1 MQHIKYSMDKLRF
14 GTAGKPISTKG
25 DTVQGIKD
33 VRKLNLDSLELE
45 FVHSINIKPEKTNEV
60 KKAAKDSDVI
70 LTCHAPYFI
79 NLNSD
84 DKKKFHASISYIA
97 NSAKIT
103 SLCGGWSVC
112 FHAGYYQGQSPEKVY
127 ENIKEGV
134 KKIVNQVKEFDKNIW
149 IRPEISGKK
158 SQFGDLNE
166 TIKLSKEVEQV
177 MPCIDFSHF
186 FARDT
191 GKHNTLVE
199 FKNILETI
207 EKDLGKEAL
216 LNMHIHVA
224 GIEYGDKGEK
234 NHLLLEESKFNYKDL
249 MRALKEFKVKGVLIC
264 ESPNIEVDALLMQEY
279 YSKL

>member
-1 MQHIKYSMDKLRF
+1 MDRLRF

-25 DTVQGIKD
+25 DTIQGIKD
-33 VRKLNLDSLELE
+33 VRKLGLDSLELE
-45 FVHSINIKPEKTNEV
+45 FVHSINIKPEKTDEV
-60 KKAAKDSDVI
+60 RKTAKDSDVA
-70 LTCHAPYFI
+70 LTCHSPYFI

-84 DKKKFHASISYIA
+84 DKKKFHASIGYIV

-127 ENIKEGV
+127 EKIKEGI
-134 KKIVNQVKEFDKNIW
+134 KKIVNQVREFDSNIW

-166 TIKLSKEVEQV
+166 TIKLSKDIDQV

-186 FARDT
+186 FARDQ
-191 GKHNTLVE
+191 GKHNTYEE
-199 FKNILETI
+199 FKHILETI
-207 EKDLGKEAL
+207 ERELKKEAL
-216 LNMHIHVA
+216 QNMHIHVA

-234 NHLLLEESKFNYKDL
+234 NHLLLNESKFNYKDL
-249 MRALKEFKVKGVLIC
+249 MKTLKEFKVKGVLIC
-264 ESPNIEVDALLMQEY
+264 ESPNIEEDASLMQNTY
-279 YSKL
+279 IKL